1 MNDTGGVVTNF
12 GGRYRLIR
20 RLGAGGMGEVWLAY
34 DTALYDRPVAIKM
47 MHSRM
52 LADAE
57 DVARFQREMKLASRM
72 QHPSIM
78 TVFTTG
84 EHEGV
89 PFMVMEY
96 LEGRDLSKLPS
107 GQRPDT
113 AARVGRDTCLA
124 LAYAHALGVVH
135 RDIKPGNV
143 FICDSGLIKVTDFG
157 IARAV
162 TGTKLSATGTLIGT
176 FPYMAPEQW
185 LGQPPAFS
193 NDIWAVGCMLYEMLS
208 GRLPRSYA
216 SATEYAAAAA
226 RQEPVSPLRAP
237 GVPSGLA
244 NAVMAMLQADPGRRP
259 TAAQCVRLLS
269 ESPLLPG
276 SLQAEPSTAAG
287 PAVPA
292 AAVRVTTAS
301 AALTPVTPVAA
312 VPPWPASAPGAP
324 SLTDAQSYAQTR
336 PPGAA
341 APPVRPGP
349 AAPSRIALDRT
360 APGGSAPVTAAPA
373 RKRRWIPAVITV
385 AVLVIGAGVYK
396 TVTSLGPLPWIP
408 DTGTL
413 YVAVTGSGTSSHSG
427 SIIPID
433 LATGQVENPVS
444 INGYLEDIAV
454 GPHGGTA
461 YVTDSTAC
469 SSCSATPGRDVI
481 TLNILR
487 VSLADGSVSRPLSSQ
502 VDNQGGAWAYLEAT
516 PGAGSA
522 AAVLGSKLTPVNLTS
537 GLLGRA
543 TQVKAAT
550 TAPYALSP
558 DGSQLLAVINK
569 GDDLAVIDPA
579 TGSVVREIKDGR
591 QIGAVAFAPDG
602 SSAYVYDADNLLS
615 VNARTGKI
623 NWTMSTAPWGVSSSG
638 SGIMQLVVTP
648 NGQTAYLTAGG
659 DTNDAVIP
667 VNLRTRQA
675 GREVAM
681 PDVVQSLALSPDG
694 KVVYAGLW
702 DNDGIV
708 PVDVATGKAG
718 RRVAFS
724 GYVSSM
730 AVAP

>member
-1 MNDTGGVVTNF
+1 MTDF

-34 DTALYDRPVAIKM
+34 DTALYDRQVAIKM

-57 DVARFQREMKLASRM
+57 DVARFQREMKLASKM
-72 QHPSIM
+72 QHPGIM

-96 LEGRDLSKLPS
+96 LKGRDLSQLPS
-107 GQRPDT
+107 GQRPDM

-162 TGTKLSATGTLIGT
+162 TGTKLSVTGTLIGT

-193 NDIWAVGCMLYEMLS
+193 NDIWAAGCMLYEMLS
-208 GRLPRSYA
+208 GWLPRSYA
-216 SATEYAAAAA
+216 SATEYVAAAA
-226 RQEPVSPLRAP
+226 RQEPVAPLRAP
-237 GVPSGLA
+237 GVPLGLA

-259 TAAQCVRLLS
+259 TAAQCVQLLS
-269 ESPLLPG
+269 GSPLLPEA
-276 SLQAEPSTAAG
+276 LQAEPSTPPS
-287 PAVPA
+287 PAVPTE
-292 AAVRVTTAS
+292 AVRVTTAS
-301 AALTPVTPVAA
+301 AALT
-312 VPPWPASAPGAP
+312 S
-324 SLTDAQSYAQTR
+324 D
-336 PPGAA
+336 A

-349 AAPSRIALDRT
+349 TAPSRIAADRT
-360 APGGSAPVTAAPA
+360 APGGSAPVPAAPG
-373 RKRRWIPAVITV
+373 RKRRWIPALITV
-385 AVLVIGAGVYK
+385 AVLVIGAGVYT
-396 TVTSLGPLPWIP
+396 TVTRLGSPSWIP

-413 YVAVTGSGTSSHSG
+413 YVAVTGSGTSSDSS
-427 SIIPID
+427 SIIPVD

-444 INGYLEDIAV
+444 INGYLQDIAV

-481 TLNILR
+481 SLNILK
-487 VSLADGSVSRPLSSQ
+487 VSLADGSVSHPLASQ
-502 VDNQGGAWAYLEAT
+502 VDNQASAWAYLEAA

-522 AAVLGSKLTPVNLTS
+522 AVLLGSRLTPVNLAS
-537 GLLGRA
+537 GQLGRTA
-543 TQVKAAT
+543 QVKVAA

-569 GDDLAVIDPA
+569 GDDLAVIDTA
-579 TGSVVREIKDGR
+579 TGSVVREINDGH
-591 QIGAVAFAPDG
+591 QIGAFAFARDG

-615 VNARTGKI
+615 VNIKTGKI
-623 NWTMSTAPWGVSSSG
+623 NWTMSTSPWGVSSSG
-638 SGIMQLVVTP
+638 SGFMQLVVTP

-659 DTNDAVIP
+659 DTNDAVIQ

-675 GREVAM
+675 GQEVTM
-681 PDVVQSLALSPDG
+681 PYVVQSLALSADG

-702 DNDGIV
+702 DNGGIV

-718 RRVAFS
+718 RRVAFP
-724 GYVSSM
+724 GYIGSM
-730 AVAP
+730 AVAR